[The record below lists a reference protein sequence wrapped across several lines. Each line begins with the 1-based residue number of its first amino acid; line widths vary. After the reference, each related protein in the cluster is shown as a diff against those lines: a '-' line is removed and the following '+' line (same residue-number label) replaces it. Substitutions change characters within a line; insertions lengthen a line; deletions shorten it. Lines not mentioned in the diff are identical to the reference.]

1 MTKKKDICSNYFLPT
16 SDRNQRALC
25 NSDRKQTYL
34 DSLSTNLN
42 IFVCIIAA
50 AKSEYYERLLY
61 YDKAHIYFITIY
73 FVIYQLVCGFFPPPE
88 CQGRFEQQTGLS
100 DMQGFNGI
108 YLGLYPYGSRPL

>member
-16 SDRNQRALC
+16 SDKNQRALC

-50 AKSEYYERLLY
+50 AKSEYYERHLY
-61 YDKAHIYFITIY
+61 YD
-73 FVIYQLVCGFFPPPE
+73 P
-88 CQGRFEQQTGLS
+88 
-100 DMQGFNGI
+100 
-108 YLGLYPYGSRPL
+108 